1 MNDRLKGAVIGTM
14 AFAGAVFA
22 TADAQA
28 LPIQSLHSS
37 ASAAGIEQ
45 VFLRY
50 GYGYR
55 RPFLRY
61 GYGFRRRFVYGYRR
75 FGYGGYRRFGYG
87 RFGYG
92 YRRF

>member
-1 MNDRLKGAVIGTM
+1 MNDRLRGAVIGTM
-14 AFAGAVFA
+14 ALAGATFG

-37 ASAAGIEQ
+37 ASAAGIDQ

-61 GYGFRRRFVYGYRR
+61 GYGFRRPFAYGYRR
-75 FGYGGYRRFGYG
+75 FGYGGRFGYG